1 MKTGRVI
8 KTFPFAFDG
17 INVEHLAVGRPVSL
31 PENTFE
37 GLEKAGYLE
46 ADKAST
52 AKLPEDEQINR
63 DLIDAFDRRLSAASD
78 QDLKDIIA
86 RSGTPYSG
94 NLVHASLV
102 LAAKWQMLRE
112 MQGAA
117 PFTGIDPNAGV
128 TEQPLAKPGEATP
141 PSAAAAVE
149 QQQAAADAAKRS
161 DAERLEDAKRAEAAK
176 SAGENKAT
184 NQFGDPLPAGGAKP
198 KAEADVDLEALKKDE
213 LEKLAADRGVD
224 ISAAK
229 TKAEIIE
236 AINAGKSA

>member
-8 KTFPFAFDG
+8 KAFPFAFDG
-17 INVEHLAVGRPVSL
+17 INVSHLAIGTAFP
-31 PENTFE
+31 PEGAKVADSTFD
-37 GLEKAGYLE
+37 GLVAAGYLE
-46 ADKAST
+46 EGKST
-52 AKLPEDEQINR
+52 DLPQEEQLNR
-63 DLIDAFDRRLSAASD
+63 DIIEALDRKLSAASD

-94 NLVHASLV
+94 NMVHARLIF
-102 LAAKWQMLRE
+102 AAKQQMLRE
-112 MQGAA
+112 MQGAE
-117 PFTGIDPNAGV
+117 PVRSIDPNSGV
-128 TEQPLAKPGEATP
+128 TEQPLSVPGQATP
-141 PSAAAAVE
+141 PSAAAAVD
-149 QQQAAADAAKRS
+149 QQKAQQ
-161 DAERLEDAKRAEAAK
+161 EAAEK
-176 SAGENKAT
+176 GAVAGGENKAT

-198 KAEADVDLEALKKDE
+198 KADFVDLETLKKDD